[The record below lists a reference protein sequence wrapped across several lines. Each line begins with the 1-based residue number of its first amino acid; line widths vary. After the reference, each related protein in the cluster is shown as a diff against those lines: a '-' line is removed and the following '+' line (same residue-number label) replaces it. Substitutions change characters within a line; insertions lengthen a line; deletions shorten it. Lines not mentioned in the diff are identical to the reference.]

1 MVSKSGNQKG
11 GGYGTRQHVE
21 KPVRIGKGSYGT
33 RPGGAASLG
42 QVYGNHVTNRDHTGY
57 RGPKFHTDQVFH
69 SGVKYGNEKALD
81 VGGGGPGTGR
91 TIYEHGTQ
99 CQTGTNPGN
108 PRPNPRREAL
118 EQE

>member
-1 MVSKSGNQKG
+1 MRRSGTGSG
-11 GGYGTRQHVE
+11 GGYGSRNVKHVTAPKSEPKPHARNPARVAQYGAMVGNHATHQGKSTPYRGEPDFTRSGYSP
-21 KPVRIGKGSYGT
+21 PVGPTSFSNVG
-33 RPGGAASLG
+33 PGG
-42 QVYGNHVTNRDHTGY
+42 
-57 RGPKFHTDQVFH
+57 
-69 SGVKYGNEKALD
+69 
-81 VGGGGPGTGR
+81 GR